1 MNNQLRLKLVGY
13 FILAILLLNLV
24 LFAFRIIGTITFWG
38 IIIFG
43 AVFVWKVLPWLKKR
57 LRVFNSK

>member
-1 MNNQLRLKLVGY
+1 MDNKQKLKIVGY
-13 FILAILLLNLV
+13 FVLFILLLNLV

-43 AVFVWKVLPWLKKR
+43 ALFVWKVLPWLKK
-57 LRVFNSK
+57 FK